1 MPANDS
7 LIDQLRAAAARVA
20 ASHGLE
26 VFEVQFRRESVGWVL
41 RVILDRVPEETA
53 PADGARGPREDSE
66 SASAGARASGGGAP
80 RAMNIEHPVTI
91 EDCQRVSHDLSALLD
106 VEDEW
111 SSALGEKYTLEV
123 SSPGLDRPVRG
134 EADFRR
140 FEGRLTKIV
149 TTAPVE
155 GQTHFAGRLSG
166 VEGGA
171 VLVTEGRRVHRIPL
185 ASVKRAR
192 LDVEF

>member
-1 MPANDS
+1 MPVNDS

-20 ASHGLE
+20 ASYGLE
-26 VFEVQFRRESVGWVL
+26 VFELQFRRESIGWVL
-41 RVILDRVPEETA
+41 RVILDRVPATDSA
-53 PADGARGPREDSE
+53 CGPREDSE
-66 SASAGARASGGGAP
+66 SSSAGARALGGGAP
-80 RAMNIEHPVTI
+80 SAMNIDAAVTI
-91 EDCQRVSHDLSALLD
+91 EDCQHVSHDLSALLD

-111 SSALGEKYTLEV
+111 SAALGEKYTLEV
-123 SSPGLDRPVRG
+123 SSPGLDRPLRG

-149 TTAPVE
+149 TAEPVE